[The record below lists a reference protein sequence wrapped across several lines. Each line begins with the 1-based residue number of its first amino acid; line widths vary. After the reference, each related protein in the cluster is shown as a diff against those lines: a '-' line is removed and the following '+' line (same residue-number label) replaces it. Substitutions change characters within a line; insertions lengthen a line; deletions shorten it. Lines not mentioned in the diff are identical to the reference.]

1 MLLPLTV
8 FVVAVMVPMTGVA
21 DTVLVAVTE
30 ADVTMIVHMI
40 GSADIFVVSNS
51 NCYDII

>member
-1 MLLPLTV
+1 MTV

-21 DTVLVAVTE
+21 DTVFVAVTE

-40 GSADIFVVSNS
+40 GSAAFF
-51 NCYDII
+51 